1 MNRTEFIEECSKLSR
16 SELVE
21 IALQSRINVWKRVPE
36 ELKPLFR
43 SLDDQTEV
51 EERYFETSWG
61 KTHVYV
67 VRDVKRRGEKLPV
80 VVNAHGGGWTLEHSE
95 RDLYFCRR
103 MAHLAGCV
111 VFDIDYV
118 LAPEHPYPAALEE
131 IEAFINILPEICEK
145 YNGDMT
151 RLLYCGQSAGGNLL
165 GAVTQRR
172 KTVVTPIAQ
181 ILCYPP
187 TDNYH
192 DHFHGGELD
201 ERGISTEYYGF
212 FYNQN
217 FEERSNHDVSL
228 ALSTLEELKGLPATD
243 VITAGM
249 DNLCPEGERYADL
262 LKKAGVKT
270 TYRCFENSKHGFVVN
285 LYDEWQ
291 EGEAYIVE
299 LMKNHFAVE
308 KNDI

>member
-1 MNRTEFIEECSKLSR
+1 MNRMEFIEMCSRLGREKLQN
-16 SELVE
+16 V
-21 IALQSRINVWKRVPE
+21 ALQSRENVKKRVPE
-36 ELKPLFR
+36 EMKPLFR
-43 SLDDQTEV
+43 SLNDRTEV

-61 KTHVYV
+61 KNHVYV
-67 VRDVKRRGEKLPV
+67 VRGLDHMNEKLPV

-103 MAHLAGCV
+103 MAYLAGCV

-131 IEAFINILPEICEK
+131 IEAFINLLPEICEK

-181 ILCYPP
+181 ILCYLP

-249 DNLCPEGERYADL
+249 DNLCPEGECYADL

-299 LMKNHFAVE
+299 LMKNHFAV
-308 KNDI
+308 

>member
-1 MNRTEFIEECSKLSR
+1 MKRKEFIETCSGLSR
-16 SELVE
+16 SELLE
-21 IALQSRINVWKRVPE
+21 IAVNARKNVEKMISEDTKAMFHRLDE
-36 ELKPLFR
+36 E
-43 SLDDQTEV
+43 TVV
-51 EERYFETSWG
+51 EERYFETGWG
-61 KTHVYV
+61 RMHVYV
-67 VRDVKRRGEKLPV
+67 VRSLNHKDEKLPV

-145 YNGDMT
+145 YNGDIT

-172 KTVVTPIAQ
+172 KTVVTPVAQ

-187 TDNYH
+187 TDNYN
-192 DHFHGGELD
+192 DHFHGSELD
-201 ERGISTEYYGF
+201 ERGMRTEYYGF

-217 FEERSNHDVSL
+217 FEERSNHDVSI
-228 ALSTLEELKGLPATD
+228 AFSTVEELKGLPDTD

-249 DNLCPEGERYADL
+249 DTLCPEGERYANL
-262 LKKAGVKT
+262 LKEAGVKT
-270 TYRCFENSKHGFVVN
+270 TYRCFANSRHGFAVN
-285 LYDEWQ
+285 LYDEWK
-291 EGEAYIVE
+291 EGETYITE
-299 LMKNHFAVE
+299 LMKKHFAVE
-308 KNDI
+308 K